1 MKCGTAAKTLQKCI
15 CCHSGSR
22 SQSSICDRTSLY
34 KRKKA
39 TRMCMETIWKETLKC
54 QQRRLWG
61 DRVMGILT
69 FFWLVCISYFY
80 TMCLVCT
87 KRNNKVKSWGR
98 GRRSASRQKHH
109 PHDRQGRGEGRAHRR
124 IPGVRPVD
132 SGLHMSELFLVVS
145 HSFFSGFVSK
155 YHYFHCVGKKSG
167 TLIKLL
173 KNCRAAS
180 RVSRCLTPEFPR
192 WPP

>member
-1 MKCGTAAKTLQKCI
+1 
-15 CCHSGSR
+15 
-22 SQSSICDRTSLY
+22 
-34 KRKKA
+34 
-39 TRMCMETIWKETLKC
+39 MCTETIWKETLKC

-155 YHYFHCVGKKSG
+155 YHYFHCVGRKPPWHCYSSLLDKDKNMEQQAWEILWNLYTSFP
-167 TLIKLL
+167 LIFH
-173 KNCRAAS
+173 
-180 RVSRCLTPEFPR
+180 CLEFGQIR
-192 WPP
+192 L